1 MILLK
6 NSLSGRAPLN
16 TNHTIR
22 HQLLSSPAYV
32 AAKAAFLKIVL
43 EGARSAE
50 GIRGATSPEMTTQ
63 YLETIKGL
71 EKLKGREMYFKY
83 LSSGIGSGPFIELM
97 DGSRKLDLITGI
109 GINFFGHAHPA
120 LMDELAD
127 GLTSDIMQG
136 NLQPGFESEEIIRTV
151 LANVGPKSRLKHGW
165 LLGSGTMSNETA
177 LKIIRQK
184 KFPATRIFA
193 FADAFA
199 GRSTAMQEI
208 SDNPKYREGQ
218 PTYGE
223 VTHLPFY
230 DPKLGLDASAALTL
244 KRLEEE
250 LLRQPGKYAGI
261 MIEIVQGEGGIRF
274 APREWYVKIF
284 EAAKKANLVIW
295 ADEVQTFGRLESL
308 FAFQHFD
315 LAEYVDVVTVGKLLH
330 ACMAL
335 YTEEMNPRAG
345 LVAGTFTGS
354 AAALRT
360 GRRVVE
366 MLTKEGF
373 YGAEGKIAKLS
384 RRFEAG
390 IEKLKDGS
398 CKGLIGEVRVIG
410 GMIGFGVLGQTL
422 EDTKKV
428 LLKLFSEGVVAF
440 YAGHDPYVIRCL
452 PPFGVMKDTEV
463 DLALSVIEKSL
474 LSFKS

>member
-1 MILLK
+1 
-6 NSLSGRAPLN
+6 
-16 TNHTIR
+16 
-22 HQLLSSPAYV
+22 V
-32 AAKAAFLKIVL
+32 KA
-43 EGARSAE
+43 AE
-50 GIRGATSPEMTTQ
+50 GIRGSSSPEIHAQ
-63 YLETIKGL
+63 YLETLKGL
-71 EKLKGREMYFKY
+71 EKMKGRELYFKY
-83 LSSGIGSGPFIELM
+83 LSNGIGSGPFIELL

-109 GINFFGHAHPA
+109 GINFFGHSHPA
-120 LMDELAD
+120 LIDELID
-127 GLTSDIMQG
+127 GVTSDVMQG
-136 NLQPGFESEEIIRTV
+136 NLQPGFESEAIIRTV
-151 LANVGPKSRLKHGW
+151 LSHVGAKSRLKHGW

-230 DPKLGLDASAALTL
+230 DPKLGVAASAALTV

-250 LLRQPGKYAGI
+250 VLRQPGKYAGMI
-261 MIEIVQGEGGIRF
+261 IEIVQGEGGIRY
-274 APREWYVKIF
+274 APREWYVHVLD
-284 EAAKKANLVIW
+284 AAKKANLALW
-295 ADEVQTFGRLESL
+295 ADEVQSFGRLESL
-308 FAFQHFD
+308 FAYNHFD
-315 LAEYVDVVTVGKLLH
+315 LAEYFDVVTIGKLLH

-335 YTEEMNPRAG
+335 YTDEMNPRAG

-366 MLTKEGF
+366 MLTSEGY
-373 YGAEGKIAKLS
+373 YGPEGKIAKLS
-384 RRFEAG
+384 KHFETG
-390 IEKLKDGS
+390 LERLKAGS

-410 GMIGFGVLGQTL
+410 AMVGFGVLGQTL
-422 EDTKKV
+422 DDTKKV
-428 LLKLFSEGVVAF
+428 LLKLFAEGVVAF
-440 YAGHDPYVIRCL
+440 YAGHDPYVVRCL
-452 PPFGVMKDTEV
+452 PPFGNMKTTEI
-463 DLALSVIEKSL
+463 DLALEIIEKSL

>member
-1 MILLK
+1 M
-6 NSLSGRAPLN
+6 NAE
-16 TNHTIR
+16 HTVR
-22 HQLLSSPAYV
+22 HQLLSSPAY
-32 AAKAAFLKIVL
+32 ATARAAFLKTTL
-43 EGARSAE
+43 EGAKAAE
-50 GIRGATSPEMTTQ
+50 GIRASASPEIHAQ

-71 EKLKGREMYFKY
+71 EKLKGREAYFQY

-109 GINFFGHAHPA
+109 GINFFGHSHPA
-120 LMDELAD
+120 LMEELLD
-127 GLTSDIMQG
+127 GLTSDVMQG
-136 NLQPGFESEEIIRTV
+136 NLQPGIESEEILRAV
-151 LANVGPKSRLKHGW
+151 LSNVGPKSRLKHGW
-165 LLGSGTMSNETA
+165 LFGSGTMSNETA

-230 DPKLGLDASAALTL
+230 DPKLGVETSAALAV

-250 LLRQPGKYAGI
+250 VLRQPGKYAGL
-261 MIEIVQGEGGIRF
+261 MIELVQGEGGIRF
-274 APREWYVKIF
+274 APREWYVKVF
-284 EAAKKANLVIW
+284 EAAKKAGLAIW

-315 LAEYVDVVTVGKLLH
+315 LAEYFDVVTIGKLLH

-366 MLTKEGF
+366 MLTRDGF

-384 RRFEAG
+384 KRFEAG
-390 IEKLKDGS
+390 ILGLKSGT

-422 EDTKKV
+422 DDTKKF

-440 YAGHDPYVIRCL
+440 YAGHDPYVVRCL
-452 PPFGVMKDTEV
+452 PPFGVMKEAEV
-463 DLALSVIEKSL
+463 DLALSVIEKTL
-474 LSFKS
+474 LDFKA

>member
-1 MILLK
+1 
-6 NSLSGRAPLN
+6 LN
-16 TNHTIR
+16 VNHTLR
-22 HQLLSSPAYV
+22 HQLLSSPAYI
-32 AAKAAFLKIVL
+32 AAKAAFLKTTL
-43 EGARSAE
+43 DGARAAE
-50 GIRGATSPEMTTQ
+50 GIRGSASPEIHAQ

-71 EKLKGREMYFKY
+71 EKLKGREMYFQY
-83 LSSGIGSGPFIELM
+83 LSNGFGHGPFIELL

-120 LMDELAD
+120 LVEELLD
-127 GLTSDIMQG
+127 GVTSDVMQG

-165 LLGSGTMSNETA
+165 LFGSGTMANETA

-184 KFPATRIFA
+184 KFPASRIFA
-193 FADAFA
+193 FQDCFA
-199 GRSTAMQEI
+199 GRSTAMQEV

-218 PTYGE
+218 PIYGE

-230 DPKLGLDASAALTL
+230 DPERGVERSANLTISHMQYE
-244 KRLEEE
+244 LE
-250 LLRQPGKYAGI
+250 RFPGKYAGM

-274 APREWYVKIF
+274 APREWYVRVF
-284 EAAKKANLVIW
+284 EAAKKAGLLLW
-295 ADEVQTFGRLESL
+295 ADEVQTFGRLTSL
-308 FAFQHFD
+308 FAYQHFD
-315 LAEYVDVVTVGKLLH
+315 LAEYFDVVTIGKLLH

-335 YTEEMNPRAG
+335 YTDEMNPRAG

-366 MLTKEGF
+366 MLTQDGF
-373 YGAEGKIAKLS
+373 YGADGKIAQLS
-384 RRFEAG
+384 KRFEAG
-390 IEKLKDGS
+390 IEKLKAGS
-398 CKGLIGEVRVIG
+398 CKGLIGEIRIIG

-428 LLKLFSEGVVAF
+428 LMKLFSEGVVAF
-440 YAGHDPYVIRCL
+440 YAGHDPYVVRCL
-452 PPFGVMKDTEV
+452 PPFGVMKESEI
-463 DLALSVIEKSL
+463 DLALSIIEKTL